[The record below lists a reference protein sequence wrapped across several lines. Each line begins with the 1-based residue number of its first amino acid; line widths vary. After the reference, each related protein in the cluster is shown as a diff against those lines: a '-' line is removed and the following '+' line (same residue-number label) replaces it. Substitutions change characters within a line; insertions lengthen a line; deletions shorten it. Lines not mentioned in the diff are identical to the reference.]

1 MLAVCA
7 AESGHGLS
15 VLSLLLE
22 ISSLVFLL
30 LIRLESHFQKQELMK
45 NSPLNSIS
53 LELLLIT
60 TDSWYYLKFIK
71 WNLVYCILYIV
82 HFNCILYIIYT
93 SQIAQWEIICLAVQ
107 GSQEME
113 VRSLGQG
120 RCPGEGNDNLLQ
132 YSCSL
137 SPMDWL
143 TYAVWQWV
151 LYNFML
157 ILKSQTT

>member
-15 VLSLLLE
+15 ALSLLLE

-82 HFNCILYIIYT
+82 HCILYIIYT
-93 SQIAQWEIICLAVQ
+93 SQMAQWERICLAVQ
-107 GSQEME
+107 GSQEMG
-113 VRSLGQG
+113 VWSLGQG
-120 RCPGEGNDNLLQ
+120 RCPGEGNDNPLQ
-132 YSCSL
+132 YSCSI

-143 TYAVWQWV
+143 AYAA
-151 LYNFML
+151 MTA
-157 ILKSQTT
+157 SC